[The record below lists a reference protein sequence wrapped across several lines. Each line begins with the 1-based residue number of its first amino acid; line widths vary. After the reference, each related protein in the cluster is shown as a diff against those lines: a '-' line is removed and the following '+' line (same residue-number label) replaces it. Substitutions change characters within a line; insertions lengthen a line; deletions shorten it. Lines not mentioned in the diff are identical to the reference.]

1 MTTFLVA
8 LYLGF
13 GLVGLQLLLEAWVDR
28 VRARHGRVPMLDLI
42 WSKLH
47 EWMELIIEGVRWLG
61 TSLVDL
67 ADRLLLWRGP
77 RRRLGRHA
85 DTPRRRKGP

>member
-1 MTTFLVA
+1 
-8 LYLGF
+8 
-13 GLVGLQLLLEAWVDR
+13 
-28 VRARHGRVPMLDLI
+28 MLDLI
-42 WSKLH
+42 WSKLR
-47 EWMELIIEGVRWLG
+47 EWMELIIEGARWLG

-77 RRRLGRHA
+77 RRRPGRHA